1 MKSWESCGSELFILP
16 DKPESCLDWHFSSV
30 APLMNHSTTLWQS
43 IVDNGV
49 LEAVRQWLE
58 PINPSGA
65 LPAVGIQKA
74 IFEVLPRVRLH
85 VDATLLC

>member
-1 MKSWESCGSELFILP
+1 MVLEGTAELT
-16 DKPESCLDWHFSSV
+16 SY
-30 APLMNHSTTLWQS
+30 STTLWQS

-58 PINPSGA
+58 PIYPSGA

-74 IFEVLPRVRLH
+74 IFEVLPKVLAFSPKT
-85 VDATLLC
+85 VTN